1 MSITLLTRCGFV
13 MGLVA
18 SCLTLENSA
27 NAQPLRGGEY
37 RFPASATVDELV
49 NQSDLWI
56 LDVYF
61 KPMRILPVEVTDP
74 KTGEKKLEHVWYI
87 TYRAFNHQLE
97 VKGKEN
103 IPVNEL
109 DKPIAPPQFVPEALL
124 VVTDN
129 DRKQVYY
136 DQIFPEALAA
146 INKREKANY
155 KSAVNVVGAIP
166 TATEPNSP
174 DDVAIE
180 GVFMWRG
187 IDPDANRYT
196 VYLTGFSNAIRVV
209 ENDDKEKEPVEQN
222 KTIMQKYWRRG
233 DRYDQKESEI
243 VLDGDVQWIYR

>member
-1 MSITLLTRCGFV
+1 MNIIFLTRCGFIFGV
-13 MGLVA
+13 AGLCLAMG
-18 SCLTLENSA
+18 NSVA
-27 NAQPLRGGEY
+27 NAQPLRGGEI
-37 RFPASATVDELV
+37 RFPATASVDELV
-49 NQSDLWI
+49 NQSDLWVM
-56 LDVYF
+56 DFYF
-61 KPMRILPVEVTDP
+61 KPMRIIPVEVTDP
-74 KTGEKKLEHVWYI
+74 KTGAKKLEHVWYI
-87 TYRAFNHQLE
+87 VYRAFNHKLE

-109 DKPIAPPQFVPEALL
+109 DKPIAPPQFVPEAVL

-129 DRKQVYY
+129 DRKHAFY
-136 DQIFPEALAA
+136 DQVIPEALAA

-155 KSAVNVVGAIP
+155 KSSVNVVTSIP
-166 TATEPNSP
+166 EATEPGSP

-187 IDPDANRYT
+187 VDPDANRYT
-196 VYLTGFSNAIRVV
+196 VYLTGFSNAMREV
-209 ENDDKEKEPVEQN
+209 ENGDKEPVTQN